1 MTTMY
6 SIIESKL
13 TETFSPDYLE
23 ILDESHMHGGGQ
35 LRETHFKVTIVCA
48 NFADKRLLQRHRLVN
63 STLAAELNNG
73 VHALALHTYTPTEWN
88 AKSGISPASPNC
100 RGGSKIG

>member
-1 MTTMY
+1 MSTTY
-6 SIIESKL
+6 STIESKL
-13 TETFSPDYLE
+13 IETFSPDYLE

-48 NFADKRLLQRHRLVN
+48 SFADKRLLQRHRLVN
-63 STLAAELNNG
+63 STLSAELNGG

-88 AKSGISPASPNC
+88 SKAGVSPDSPNC